1 VKGVRT
7 AERVFS
13 FLNVFEF
20 NYFRF
25 LLPNL
30 YDILDLERHGPGES
44 KNICHKTI
52 EQTMAMPQVLENA
65 QNSRLS
71 DKKSMI

>member
-1 VKGVRT
+1 MRGVRT
-7 AERVFS
+7 AEHVFS
-13 FLNVFEF
+13 FLAVFEF

-25 LLPNL
+25 ILPNL

-44 KNICHKTI
+44 KTIRHITI

>member
-1 VKGVRT
+1 MKGVRT

-13 FLNVFEF
+13 FLAVFEF
-20 NYFRF
+20 KYFRF

-30 YDILDLERHGPGES
+30 YDILDLERHGPGQAE
-44 KNICHKTI
+44 NICHKTI